1 MFQLQQPGSGATL
14 GGQNHALGEVLRHE
28 EPREQQQ
35 REGSPRKR
43 EIQMVH
49 TLLNRKVSHL
59 VLMYEYSQIPI
70 KEVQTVRQD
79 DTQDTVPQSAD
90 ARNRILRLEKS
101 ITWLQDQ
108 HCKMVAALHTE
119 IDTLKHKN
127 KGKNSESF

>member
-1 MFQLQQPGSGATL
+1 M
-14 GGQNHALGEVLRHE
+14 
-28 EPREQQQ
+28 
-35 REGSPRKR
+35 
-43 EIQMVH
+43 
-49 TLLNRKVSHL
+49 
-59 VLMYEYSQIPI
+59 

-79 DTQDTVPQSAD
+79 DTDTVPQSAD

-127 KGKNSESF
+127 KGKNREVIK